1 MDEAL
6 DDLVGF
12 FVNTLVVRADT
23 SGDPTFD
30 ELLARVRDRSL
41 GALAHAEVPFERLVA
56 ELDPPRRTARN
67 PLFQVM
73 LTYHNIPHPDPEVDD
88 DDVDAELLV
97 TGVDSAWFDLSIDL
111 NETAGRDGVDG
122 VLRFQKARFDKRSA
136 RRLAAGVIAVLD
148 ATATDP
154 ARRLS
159 ELLRAP

>member
-1 MDEAL
+1 
-6 DDLVGF
+6 
-12 FVNTLVVRADT
+12 
-23 SGDPTFD
+23 
-30 ELLARVRDRSL
+30 DRSL
-41 GALAHAEVPFERLVA
+41 AALAHAEVPFERLVA

-73 LTYHNIPHPDPEVDD
+73 LTYHNIPHPDPKVGD

-122 VLRFQKARFDKRSA
+122 ILRYQKTRFDKRTA
-136 RRLAAGVIAVLD
+136 RQFAAGIIAVLD
-148 ATATDP
+148 AATTDP

-159 ELLRAP
+159 ELLRSP